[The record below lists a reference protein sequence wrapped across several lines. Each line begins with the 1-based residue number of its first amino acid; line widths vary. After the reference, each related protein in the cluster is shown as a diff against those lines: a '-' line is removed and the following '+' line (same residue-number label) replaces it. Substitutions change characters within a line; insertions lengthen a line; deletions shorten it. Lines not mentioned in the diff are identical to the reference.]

1 MGLSAIEIYKLLP
14 KTNCGDCGNPT
25 CLAFAMQLANMKVE
39 LAQCPHV
46 DQAAQDALGAAAA
59 PPIKLVTVGDGD
71 GKLEIGDEK
80 VLYRHDKTFY
90 HAPPLVGM
98 VEDGWDEA
106 TIKEKA
112 ALVGSLVFDRV
123 GMQVGMNSV
132 AVLHTTGDM
141 AAAAT
146 AAKEASGGMP
156 LVLMGSDEG
165 AMRAAI
171 GAVGGDK
178 PLVVSMETGS
188 NAAMVALAKEHGC
201 PVAVGSDGGLEG
213 LADEVKA
220 AKDAGVENIVMLMR
234 GELGDLFND
243 LIAVRRLAINKS
255 FRELGYP
262 ALTIIEGDDDVET
275 TLEAATLLMK
285 YSSMLVMR
293 NYSPETILPMVT
305 LRLNIYTDPQKPI
318 QVKPEIYDVGEP
330 GPDSPFML
338 TSNFSLTYFSVEGDV
353 DKSKVASRILVID
366 TEGLSVLTAFAAG
379 KMEPDK
385 MAEAIEASGISDLV
399 SHKKVIIPGMIA
411 RASGK
416 LQDLS
421 GWEVIVGPRE
431 SSGIPKFLREL

>member
-14 KTNCGDCGNPT
+14 KTNCGDCGHPT

-39 LAQCPHV
+39 LADCPHV
-46 DQAAQDALGAAAA
+46 DQAAQDALGAASA
-59 PPIKLVTVGDGD
+59 PPIKLVTLGSGD
-71 GKLEIGDEK
+71 GKLELGDEK
-80 VLYRHDKTFY
+80 VLYRHEKTFY
-90 HAPPLVGM
+90 HAPPLVGII
-98 VEDGWDEA
+98 EDGWDA
-106 TIKEKA
+106 GMIKAKA
-112 ALVGSLVFDRV
+112 SEVKSLVFDRV
-123 GMQVGMNSV
+123 GREEGMDAV

-146 AAKEASGGMP
+146 MAKEASGFP

-165 AMRAAI
+165 AMKAAL

-178 PLVVSMETGS
+178 PLVVSLETDT

-201 PVAVGSDGGLEG
+201 PVGVGSDGGLEG

-220 AKDAGVENIVMLMR
+220 AKDAGVEDIVMLMR

-243 LIAVRRLAINKS
+243 LVAVRRLAINKS

-262 ALTIIEGDDDVET
+262 TLTIIDGDDQVEN

-285 YSSMLVMR
+285 YSSMLVLR
-293 NYSPETILPMVT
+293 DYSPELILPMVT

-318 QVKPEIYDVGEP
+318 QVKPAIYKVGDP

-385 MAEAIEASGISDLV
+385 MAQAIEDSGIADEIN
-399 SHKKVIIPGMIA
+399 HKKLIIPGMIA

-416 LQDLS
+416 LGELT
-421 GWEVIVGPRE
+421 GYEIIVGPRE

>member
-39 LAQCPHV
+39 LSECPHV
-46 DQAAQDALGAAAA
+46 DQAAQDALGAASA
-59 PPIKLVTVGDGD
+59 PPIKLVTVGDGE

-80 VLYRHDKTFY
+80 VLFRHDKTFY

-98 VEDGWDEA
+98 VEDGWDAA

-112 ALVGSLVFDRV
+112 ALVKGLVFDRV
-123 GMQVGMNSV
+123 GRQEGMNAV
-132 AVLHTTGDM
+132 AVMHTTGDM
-141 AAAAT
+141 GAAAT
-146 AAKEASGGMP
+146 AAKEASGMP

-165 AMRAAI
+165 AMKSAL

-178 PLVVSMETGS
+178 PLVVSLETGS
-188 NAAMVALAKEHGC
+188 NTAMVALAKEHGC

-220 AKDAGVENIVMLMR
+220 AKDAGVEDIVMLMR

-243 LIAVRRLAINKS
+243 LVAVRRLAINKN

-262 ALTIIEGDDDVET
+262 VLTIIDGDDTVENS
-275 TLEAATLLMK
+275 LEAATLLMK
-285 YSSMLVMR
+285 YSSMLVMKE
-293 NYSPETILPMVT
+293 YSPETILPMVT

-318 QVKPEIYDVGEP
+318 QVKPAIYKVGDP

-385 MAEAIEASGISDLV
+385 MAEAIEASGIADELN
-399 SHKKVIIPGMIA
+399 HKKLIIPGMIA

>member
-14 KTNCGDCGNPT
+14 KTNCGECGHPT

-39 LAQCPHV
+39 LADCPHV
-46 DQAAQDALGAAAA
+46 DQAAKDALGAASA
-59 PPIKLVTVGDGD
+59 PPIKLVVVGEGD
-71 GKLEIGDEK
+71 GKLELGDEK
-80 VLYRHDKTFY
+80 VLYRHEKTFY
-90 HAPPLVGM
+90 HAPPLVGII
-98 VEDGWDEA
+98 EDGWDA
-106 TIKEKA
+106 NTIKDKA
-112 ALVGSLVFDRV
+112 GLVKSLVFDRV
-123 GMQVGMNSV
+123 GRQEGMNAV

-146 AAKEASGGMP
+146 AAKEASGMP

-165 AMRAAI
+165 AMKAAL

-178 PLVVSMETGS
+178 PLVVSVEAGS

-213 LADEVKA
+213 LVDEVKA

-243 LIAVRRLAINKS
+243 LIAVRKLAINKS

-262 ALTIIEGDDDVET
+262 SMTIIDGDDPVET

-318 QVKPEIYDVGEP
+318 QVKPAIYKVGDP
-330 GPDSPFML
+330 GPDAPFML

-353 DKSKVASRILVID
+353 DKSKVPSRILVID

-385 MAEAIEASGISDLV
+385 MAEAIEESGIADEID
-399 SHKKVIIPGMIA
+399 HKKLIIPGMIA

-416 LQDLS
+416 LADLT
-421 GWEVIVGPRE
+421 GYEIIVGPRE

>member
-39 LAQCPHV
+39 LAECPHV

-59 PPIKLVTVGDGD
+59 PPIKLVTVGEGD

-80 VLYRHDKTFY
+80 VLFRHDKTFY
-90 HAPPLVGM
+90 NAPPLVGI
-98 VEDGWDEA
+98 VEDGWDEG

-112 ALVGSLVFDRV
+112 TSVKELVFDRV
-123 GMQVGMNSV
+123 GRQEGMNAV

-146 AAKEASGGMP
+146 TAKEASGMP

-165 AMRAAI
+165 AMKAAL
-171 GAVGGDK
+171 GAVGGEK

-213 LADEVKA
+213 LADEVKV
-220 AKDAGVENIVMLMR
+220 AKDAGVEAIVMLMR

-243 LIAVRRLAINKS
+243 LVAVRRLAITKS

-262 ALTIIEGDDDVET
+262 VVTIIDGDDAIEN

-285 YSSMLVMR
+285 YSSMLVMKE
-293 NYSPETILPMVT
+293 YSPETILPMVT
-305 LRLNIYTDPQKPI
+305 IRLNIYTDPQKPI
-318 QVKPEIYDVGEP
+318 QVKPAIYDVGEP
-330 GPDSPFML
+330 GPDSPFMI

-353 DKSKVASRILVID
+353 DKSKVPSRILVID

-385 MAEAIEASGISDLV
+385 MAEAIQESGITDLV
-399 SHKKVIIPGMIA
+399 NHKKVIIPGMIA

-416 LQDLS
+416 LEDLS
-421 GWEVIVGPRE
+421 GWEIIVGPRE

>member
-14 KTNCGDCGNPT
+14 KTNCGDCGVPT

-39 LAQCPHV
+39 LSACPHV
-46 DQAAQDALGAAAA
+46 DAAAEEALGAASA
-59 PPIKLVTVGDGD
+59 PPIKLVTVGDGE
-71 GKLEIGDEK
+71 GKLELGDEK
-80 VLYRHDKTFY
+80 VLFRHEKTFY
-90 HAPPLVGM
+90 HAPPLGGV
-98 VEDGWDEA
+98 VEDGWDTE
-106 TIKEKA
+106 TIKARAADVKA
-112 ALVGSLVFDRV
+112 LVFDRV
-123 GMQVGMNSV
+123 GREEGMNAV
-132 AVLHTTGDM
+132 AVWHTSGDM

-146 AAKEASGGMP
+146 TAKEASGMP
-156 LVLMGSDEG
+156 LVLIGSDEG
-165 AMRAAI
+165 AMKAAL

-178 PLVVSMETGS
+178 PLIVSAEAGS

-213 LADEVKA
+213 LVDEVKA
-220 AKDAGVENIVMLMR
+220 AKNAGVESIVMLMR

-243 LIAVRRLAINKS
+243 LVAVRRLAINKS

-262 ALTIIEGDDDVET
+262 SMTIIEGDDEIET

-285 YSSMLVMR
+285 YSSMLVLR
-293 NYSPETILPMVT
+293 NYSPELILPMVT
-305 LRLNIYTDPQKPI
+305 IRLNIYTDPQKPI
-318 QVKPEIYDVGEP
+318 QVKPAIYKVGDP
-330 GPDSPFML
+330 GPDAPFML

-353 DKSKVASRILVID
+353 DKSKVPSRILVID

-385 MAEAIEASGISDLV
+385 MADAIEASGIADELN
-399 SHKKVIIPGMIA
+399 HKKLIIPGMIA

-416 LQDLS
+416 LAELT
-421 GWEVIVGPRE
+421 GWEIIVGPRE

>member
-59 PPIKLVTVGDGD
+59 PPIKLVTVGAGE

-90 HAPPLVGM
+90 HAPPLVGI

-112 ALVGSLVFDRV
+112 GLVKSLVFDRV

-132 AVLHTTGDM
+132 AVLHTDGDM
-141 AAAAT
+141 AAAAK
-146 AAKEASGGMP
+146 AAKEASGMP

-165 AMRAAI
+165 AMRSAL

-178 PLVVSMETGS
+178 PLVVSMETAS

-201 PVAVGSDGGLEG
+201 PVAVGSDTGLEG
-213 LADEVKA
+213 LGDELKA
-220 AKDAGVENIVMLMR
+220 AKDAGVEGIVMLMR

-243 LIAVRRLAINKS
+243 LIAVRRMAISKAK
-255 FRELGYP
+255 REWGYP
-262 ALTIIEGDDDVET
+262 ALTIIEGDDPVAT

-318 QVKPEIYDVGEP
+318 QVKPEIYKVGDP
-330 GPDSPFML
+330 GPDSPFMI

-385 MAEAIEASGISDLV
+385 MAEAIEASGISDIV

-416 LQDLS
+416 LSELS

-431 SSGIPKFLREL
+431 SSGIPKFLRDL

>member
-1 MGLSAIEIYKLLP
+1 MALSAIEIYKLLP
-14 KTNCGDCGNPT
+14 KTNCGECGFPT

-39 LAQCPHV
+39 LSACPHV
-46 DQAAQDALGAAAA
+46 SQDAQDALGAASA
-59 PPIKLVTVGDGD
+59 PPIKLVTAGAGDV
-71 GKLEIGDEK
+71 KLEMGDEK
-80 VLYRHDKTFY
+80 VLFRHEKTFY
-90 HAPPLVGM
+90 HPPPLAGI
-98 VEDGWDEA
+98 VEDGWDEG

-112 ALVGSLVFDRV
+112 AQNKSLVFDRV
-123 GMQVGMNSV
+123 GRQEGMNAV
-132 AVLHTTGDM
+132 AVCHTTGDM
-141 AAAAT
+141 AAAAE
-146 AAKEASGGMP
+146 AAKEASGMP
-156 LVLMGSDEG
+156 LVLIGSDEG
-165 AMRAAI
+165 AMSGALK
-171 GAVGGDK
+171 AVGSDK
-178 PLVVSMETGS
+178 PLVVSTRS
-188 NAAMVALAKEHGC
+188 DTNAAMVALAKEHGC
-201 PVAVGSDGGLEG
+201 PVAVGSDAGLEG

-220 AKDAGVENIVMLMR
+220 AKDAGVADIVMLMR

-243 LIAVRRLAINKS
+243 LVAARRLAINKS

-262 ALTIIEGDDDVET
+262 AMTIVDGDDSIET

-285 YSSMLVMR
+285 YSSLLVLR
-293 NYSPETILPMVT
+293 NYSPEVILPMVT

-318 QVKPEIYDVGEP
+318 QVKPAIYKVGEP
-330 GPDSPFML
+330 GPDSPFMI

-385 MAEAIEASGISDLV
+385 IAQAIADSGIADEV

-416 LQDLS
+416 LGDLS
-421 GWEVIVGPRE
+421 GWEIIVGPRE

>member
-14 KTNCGDCGNPT
+14 KTNCGECGVPT

-39 LAQCPHV
+39 LADCPHV
-46 DQAAQDALGAAAA
+46 DQAAKDALGAASA
-59 PPIKLVTVGDGD
+59 PPIKLVVVGEGN
-71 GKLEIGDEK
+71 GKLELGDEK
-80 VLYRHDKTFY
+80 VLYRHEKTFY
-90 HAPPLVGM
+90 HAPPLVGII
-98 VEDGWDEA
+98 EDGWDTN
-106 TIKEKA
+106 TIKDKA
-112 ALVGSLVFDRV
+112 GLVKSLVFDRV
-123 GMQVGMNSV
+123 GRQEGMNAV
-132 AVLHTTGDM
+132 AVWHTTGDM

-146 AAKEASGGMP
+146 AAKEASGMP
-156 LVLMGSDEG
+156 LVLMGSDEA
-165 AMRAAI
+165 AMKAAL

-178 PLVVSMETGS
+178 PLVVSVEAGS

-220 AKDAGVENIVMLMR
+220 ATDAGVENIVMLMR

-243 LIAVRRLAINKS
+243 LIAVRKLAINKS

-262 ALTIIEGDDDVET
+262 SMTIIDGDDPVET

-318 QVKPEIYDVGEP
+318 QVKPAIYKVGDP
-330 GPDSPFML
+330 GPDAPFML

-353 DKSKVASRILVID
+353 DKSKVPSRILVID

-385 MAEAIEASGISDLV
+385 MAEAIEESGIADEID
-399 SHKKVIIPGMIA
+399 HKRLIIPGMIA

-416 LQDLS
+416 LADLT
-421 GWEVIVGPRE
+421 GYEIIVGPRE

>member
-1 MGLSAIEIYKLLP
+1 MGLSAIEVYKLLP
-14 KTNCGDCGNPT
+14 KTNCGECGHPT

-39 LAQCPHV
+39 LADCPHV
-46 DQAAQDALGAAAA
+46 EQAAKDALGAASA
-59 PPIKLVTVGDGD
+59 PPIKLVVVGEGD
-71 GKLEIGDEK
+71 GKLELGDEK
-80 VLYRHDKTFY
+80 VLYRHEKTFY
-90 HAPPLVGM
+90 HAPPLVGII
-98 VEDGWDEA
+98 EDGWDA
-106 TIKEKA
+106 NTIKDKA
-112 ALVGSLVFDRV
+112 GLVKSLVFDRV
-123 GMQVGMNSV
+123 GRQEGMNAV
-132 AVLHTTGDM
+132 AVWHTTGDM

-146 AAKEASGGMP
+146 TAKEASGMP
-156 LVLMGSDEG
+156 LVLIGSDEG
-165 AMRAAI
+165 AMKAAL

-178 PLVVSMETGS
+178 PLVVSVEAGS

-243 LIAVRRLAINKS
+243 LIAVRKLAINKS

-262 ALTIIEGDDDVET
+262 SMTIIDGDDPIEN

-293 NYSPETILPMVT
+293 DYSPETILPMVT

-318 QVKPEIYDVGEP
+318 QVKPAIYKVGDP
-330 GPDSPFML
+330 GPDAPFML

-353 DKSKVASRILVID
+353 DKSKVPSRILVID

-385 MAEAIEASGISDLV
+385 MAEAIEASGIADEID
-399 SHKKVIIPGMIA
+399 HKKLIIPGMIA

-416 LQDLS
+416 LADLT
-421 GWEVIVGPRE
+421 GYEIIVGPRE

>member
-14 KTNCGDCGNPT
+14 KTNCGDCGFPT
-25 CLAFAMQLANMKVE
+25 CLAFAMQLANMKAE

-46 DQAAQDALGAAAA
+46 GDAAKEALGAAAA
-59 PPIKLVTVGDGD
+59 PPIKLVVVGDGE
-71 GKLEIGDEK
+71 GKLQLGDEK
-80 VLYRHDKTFY
+80 VLYRHEKTFY
-90 HAPPLVGM
+90 HAPPLVGI

-106 TIKEKA
+106 KVREMAGKVKA
-112 ALVGSLVFDRV
+112 LVFDRV
-123 GMQVGMNSV
+123 GRQEGMNAV
-132 AVLHTTGDM
+132 AVWHTTGDM
-141 AAAAT
+141 AAAAR
-146 AAKEASGGMP
+146 AAKEASGMP
-156 LVLMGSDEG
+156 LVLVGTDAAAMG
-165 AMRAAI
+165 AAL
-171 GAVGGDK
+171 GAVGGDR
-178 PLVVSMETGS
+178 PLVVSLEPGS

-201 PVAVGSDGGLEG
+201 PVAVGSDGGLPG

-220 AKDAGVENIVMLMR
+220 AKDAGVGDIVMLMR
-234 GELGDLFND
+234 GELGDLYND
-243 LIAVRRLAINKS
+243 LVAVRRLAINKS

-262 ALTIIEGDDDVET
+262 VMTIVDGDDAVGT

-285 YSSMLVMR
+285 YSSMLVLR
-293 NYSPETILPMVT
+293 NYSPELILPMVT

-318 QVKPEIYDVGEP
+318 QVKPAIYKVGDP

-385 MAEAIEASGISDLV
+385 MAKAIEDSGIAGEL

-416 LQDLS
+416 LGELT
-421 GWEVIVGPRE
+421 GWEIIVGPRE

>member
-14 KTNCGDCGNPT
+14 KTNCGDCGHPT

-39 LAQCPHV
+39 LADCPHV
-46 DQAAQDALGAAAA
+46 DQAAQDALGAASA
-59 PPIKLVTVGDGD
+59 PPIKLVTVGEGD
-71 GKLEIGDEK
+71 GKLEMGDEK

-90 HAPPLVGM
+90 HAPPLVGV
-98 VEDGWDEA
+98 VEDGWDDG
-106 TIKEKA
+106 TIKAKSAEVKA
-112 ALVGSLVFDRV
+112 LVFDRV
-123 GMQVGMNSV
+123 GRQEGMNAV
-132 AVLHTTGDM
+132 AVWHTTGDM

-146 AAKEASGGMP
+146 AAKEASGMP
-156 LVLMGSDEG
+156 LVLIGSDEG
-165 AMRAAI
+165 AMKAAL

-178 PLVVSMETGS
+178 PP
-188 NAAMVALAKEHGC
+188 LAKEHGC

-220 AKDAGVENIVMLMR
+220 AKDAGVEDIVMLMR

-255 FRELGYP
+255 FREVGYP
-262 ALTIIEGDDDVET
+262 TMTIIEGGDAIEN

-293 NYSPETILPMVT
+293 DYSPETILPMVT
-305 LRLNIYTDPQKPI
+305 VRLNIYTDPQKPI
-318 QVKPEIYDVGEP
+318 QVKPAIYDVGTP
-330 GPDSPFML
+330 GPDSPFMI

-385 MAEAIEASGISDLV
+385 MADAIADSGIADMV
-399 SHKKVIIPGMIA
+399 NHKNLIIPGMIA

-416 LQDLS
+416 LEQLT
-421 GWEVIVGPRE
+421 GWKVIVGPRE
-431 SSGIPKFLREL
+431 STGIPKFLREL